1 MSAVLHPRP
10 NTRWR
15 LRDQAQPDPSPP
27 PSFPKQSDLISGE
40 AEFTGQLPPP
50 PNVLLS
56 PLEQEILSVCLQ
68 SPEDPRDIGILP
80 ALLSVERRRSS
91 DASGAL
97 PCGTTSTNSGAR
109 S

>member
-15 LRDQAQPDPSPP
+15 LRDQSQPEPSAP
-27 PSFPKQSDLISGE
+27 PSFPKQNDLVNGGT
-40 AEFTGQLPPP
+40 EFSGQLPPS
-50 PNVLLS
+50 PNIPLS

-68 SPEDPRDIGILP
+68 SQEDPRDIGILP

-91 DASGAL
+91 RASGAL